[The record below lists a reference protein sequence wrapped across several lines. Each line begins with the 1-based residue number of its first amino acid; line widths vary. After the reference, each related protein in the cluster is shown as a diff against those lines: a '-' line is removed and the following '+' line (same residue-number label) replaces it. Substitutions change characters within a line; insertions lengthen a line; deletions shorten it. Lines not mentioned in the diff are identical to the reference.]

1 MSMRPLLGLL
11 AICAAVAGSALGVG
25 GAAASTWGPGPL
37 LLVDATGDEYPE
49 LDVSLEFGDE
59 GAPGRI
65 SLFVPSGF
73 AVYPVRPP
81 GRPVGQIVIA
91 AASYAG
97 TSASASFLYGN
108 VAAAP
113 LDAATEAAAQSCSP
127 GSHVAVWRA
136 SLSLLGRPF
145 DLPMYVAPPAAG
157 DPADAQLRIDL
168 CAPALPPGDAL
179 LPMLSL
185 ALQLPDLESPRAP
198 GSYTWRALVTPLAPD
213 QSTLLP
219 EKAYE
224 LRSLIPVPH
233 RLTLK
238 ARYVARQR
246 VAILEGRLTASGQPR
261 AGVAIEVIRL
271 VRKVTPRG
279 VVFSD
284 SVAGA
289 ARTGRRGAFAL
300 RVKMPRTAGFIAF
313 ARQVAGR
320 CSGAST
326 APGGCLAM
334 TIGGTASET
343 VTVHVP
349 GRG

>member
-11 AICAAVAGSALGVG
+11 AMCTAVAGLALGVA
-25 GAAASTWGPGPL
+25 GAAASTWAPGPL

-91 AASYAG
+91 AASYSG

-113 LDAATEAAAQSCSP
+113 LDTATEAAAQSCSP
-127 GSHVAVWRA
+127 GSHIAVWRA
-136 SLSLLGRPF
+136 SLSLLGQPV
-145 DLPMYVAPPAAG
+145 DLPMYVAAPAAG

-168 CAPALPPGDAL
+168 CAPALAPGDAV

-185 ALQLPDLESPRAP
+185 ALQLPDLEPPRAP

-219 EKAYE
+219 EKTYE

-238 ARYVARQR
+238 ARYEARQR
-246 VAILEGRLTASGQPR
+246 VAILEGRLTANGQPR
-261 AGVAIEVIRL
+261 AGVEIVVIRL
-271 VRKVTPRG
+271 VRRVTPRG

-284 SVAGA
+284 SRAGT
-289 ARTGRRGAFAL
+289 ARTGKRGTYAV
-300 RVKMPRTAGFIAF
+300 RVKLPRTAGFIAF
-313 ARQVAGR
+313 ALPAVAR
-320 CSGAST
+320 CAGAST
-326 APGGCLAM
+326 APAGCLGM
-334 TIGGTASET
+334 TTSGAASEPLT
-343 VTVHVP
+343 VNVP
-349 GRG
+349 QRP